1 MAHAAPLLF
10 PLLIA
15 AACYWAWRQYQGAQ
29 TLLADWARANGLR
42 ILSKKRGIPPLAMW
56 FTTSRSQY
64 LYHVEVLDE
73 ATHRIRRAWVKLG
86 SYWWGVMDGDAIEVR
101 WDDEHG
107 G

>member
-1 MAHAAPLLF
+1 MPHPA
-10 PLLIA
+10 LLIPVLLIGVG
-15 AACYWAWRQYQGAQ
+15 YWAWRQYQGAQ
-29 TLLADWARANGLR
+29 SLLADWARANHLR
-42 ILSKKRGIPPLAMW
+42 ILGNKRGIPPLAMW
-56 FTTSRSQY
+56 FGTSKNQY

-73 ATHRIRRAWVKLG
+73 STHRIRRAWVKLG